1 MIFDI
6 MGTFSDLS
14 FVIQVMAVVL
24 IITWLYTRTQGNSL
38 LFGGGLVLVAY
49 LLLNYPFI
57 LYPLFFVAFIFFVMG
72 GQLQFVLDFGV
83 AGILQ
88 ILGFHEGDHDEA
100 RYQKLQQKMYKGI
113 KLSEEDIQFMKRQAE
128 VKASGEEQI
137 NKHLESSRGVF

>member
-100 RYQKLQQKMYKGI
+100 RYQKLQQKIYKGL
-113 KLSEEDIQFMKRQAE
+113 KLDDDEVAFMKRQAE
-128 VKASGEEQI
+128 KKGEAEEQL
-137 NKHLESSRGVF
+137 NRKLGSSGGAF